1 MRNFFHEKYKYQR
14 RALIKNTISTTYFR
28 KSHISGRKNNQTVF
42 RVATDATKREIKA
55 AVELMWKEQKIEVR
69 NVRTINVKG
78 KQKRFGRFMGS
89 RSDWKKAVVRIKE
102 GQELSFTNFSNAEA
116 K

>member
-1 MRNFFHEKYKYQR
+1 MNNLNICHERLLKIIL
-14 RALIKNTISTTYFR
+14 AP
-28 KSHISGRKNNQTVF
+28 HISEKATFLGEKNNHTVF
-42 RVATDATKREIKA
+42 RVVTDATKKEIKA
-55 AVELMWKEQKIEVR
+55 AVELLWKDQKIEVK

-78 KQKRFGRFMGS
+78 KRKRFGRFMGC
-89 RSDWKKAVVRIKE
+89 RSDWKKAVVSIKE

>member
-1 MRNFFHEKYKYQR
+1 M
-14 RALIKNTISTTYFR
+14 KNINISEER
-28 KSHISGRKNNQTVF
+28 LLKILLAPHISEKATFLGEKNNQTVF

-78 KQKRFGRFMGS
+78 KQKRFGRFMGR

-102 GQELSFTNFSNAEA
+102 GQQLSFTNFSNAEA

>member
-1 MRNFFHEKYKYQR
+1 MKNINVNHERLLKIILAPYVSEK
-14 RALIKNTISTTYFR
+14 ATFL
-28 KSHISGRKNNQTVF
+28 GEKNNQTVF
-42 RVATDATKREIKA
+42 RVATDATKKEIKA
-55 AVELMWKEQKIEVR
+55 AIELLWKEQKIEVK

-78 KQKRFGRFMGS
+78 KQKRFGRFVGR
-89 RSDWKKAVVRIKE
+89 RSNWKKAIVSIKD

>member
-1 MRNFFHEKYKYQR
+1 MNNVNISHERLLKIIL
-14 RALIKNTISTTYFR
+14 AP
-28 KSHISGRKNNQTVF
+28 HISEKSTFLGEKNNQVVF
-42 RVATDATKREIKA
+42 RVATDSTKKEIKSA
-55 AVELMWKEQKIEVR
+55 IELLWREQKIEVI

-78 KQKRFGRFMGS
+78 KRKRFGRFMGS
-89 RSDWKKAVVRIKE
+89 RSDWKKAVVRIKD

>member
-1 MRNFFHEKYKYQR
+1 M
-14 RALIKNTISTTYFR
+14 KNINISEER
-28 KSHISGRKNNQTVF
+28 LLKILLAPHISEKATFLGERNNQTVF

-55 AVELMWKEQKIEVR
+55 AVELMWKEQKIEVK

-78 KQKRFGRFMGS
+78 KQKRFGRFIGS

>member
-1 MRNFFHEKYKYQR
+1 M
-14 RALIKNTISTTYFR
+14 KNINISEER
-28 KSHISGRKNNQTVF
+28 LLKILLAPHISEKATFLGEKNNQTVF
-42 RVATDATKREIKA
+42 RVVTDATKNEIKA
-55 AVELMWKEQKIEVR
+55 AVELLWKEQKIEVK

-78 KQKRFGRFMGS
+78 KRKRFGRFMGC
-89 RSDWKKAVVRIKE
+89 RSDWKKAVVSIKE

>member
-1 MRNFFHEKYKYQR
+1 M
-14 RALIKNTISTTYFR
+14 KNINISEER
-28 KSHISGRKNNQTVF
+28 LLKILLAPHISEKATFLGEKNNQTVF
-42 RVATDATKREIKA
+42 RVATDASKREIKA

>member
-1 MRNFFHEKYKYQR
+1 MKNINVNHERLLKIILAPYVSEK
-14 RALIKNTISTTYFR
+14 ATFL
-28 KSHISGRKNNQTVF
+28 GEKNNQTVF
-42 RVATDATKREIKA
+42 RVATDATKKEIKA
-55 AVELMWKEQKIEVR
+55 AIELLWKEQKIEVK

-78 KQKRFGRFMGS
+78 KQKRFGRFVGR
-89 RSDWKKAVVRIKE
+89 RSNWKKAIVSVKD

>member
-1 MRNFFHEKYKYQR
+1 MNNINIGHERLLKIILAPHVSEK
-14 RALIKNTISTTYFR
+14 ATYL
-28 KSHISGRKNNQTVF
+28 GEKNNQAVF
-42 RVATDATKREIKA
+42 RVTSDATKKEIKA
-55 AVELMWKEQKIEVR
+55 AIELLWKEQKIEVK

-78 KQKRFGRFMGS
+78 KQKRFGRFMGRKS
-89 RSDWKKAVVRIKE
+89 SWKKAIVSIKE